1 MCFLINSHN
10 MGKDSQTHR
19 MGKVWKIGSQLYP
32 RKLIACGGS
41 GKLILILFSQY
52 GCFFPLDS
60 RPMVYFITWEMI
72 GFSCQF
78 PKVWKIAGQ
87 PIEWEKPEKSISRKI
102 LQNPSYEENLG
113 NWYSYFSHSMGA
125 FFPLDSHSMVYFI
138 ICEIHGFPHQFPVAR
153 ESAAKSI
160 ELGES
165 RKLVP
170 IFSLTYGHFSSIR
183 FQSYGILYH
192 MRNAW
197 FFPSIFNGTGKC
209 SKIHPVSF
217 LVVFP
222 QYYCFYLFR
231 NLLIS

>member
-52 GCFFPLDS
+52 QCFFPLDS

-183 FQSYGILYH
+183 FRSYGILYH

-197 FFPSIFNGTGKC
+197 FFPSIFNSTGKC